1 MRDAIRSG
9 FFFVI
14 ACLCAGQ
21 ASAFALSM
29 TGANGQLVSV
39 GDQVTVTVSI
49 DTEGESGLALLST
62 AVLFDDEILS
72 YNEAASWSSSYLL
85 FAPYT
90 GPGSMGGVMMPKWNA
105 QSLGLA
111 PQLRYGTTDQVN
123 VDFVSDAL
131 IHAGNPASGT
141 TWAFDQQLNAY
152 GTFGQL
158 GALVFDV
165 VAEGDGVAD
174 IGLSITSPG
183 NIVAVVYYH
192 SRTATLYG
200 AGTVIVPEPSPG
212 ALWGAGLVALGLAA
226 SIRSRRLGS
235 GLR

>member
-9 FFFVI
+9 FFFVVV
-14 ACLCAGQ
+14 CLCAGQ

-85 FAPYT
+85 YEPYT
-90 GPGSMGGVMMPKWNA
+90 GKGSW
-105 QSLGLA
+105 LGYMIPLSQA
-111 PQLRYGTTDQVN
+111 PNHSPQLRYGTTNQVN
-123 VDFVSDAL
+123 LDFHATDL
-131 IHAGNPASGT
+131 IGFGAPASGIT
-141 TWAFDQQLNAY
+141 GALGQQLNAY